1 MELASMLVRVGIT
14 GVSTVESGL
23 SRVDRAVDK
32 TASKGREAGIALE
45 KLQSPL
51 LSAAG
56 AAGSLLAQVT
66 AISAGIAM
74 FSGVG
79 VAARFQSLEVGFTTL
94 LGSAEKARK
103 MLEDLRKMGA
113 RTPFNTE
120 ELTAYARQLLA
131 TGLAGERL
139 IPTLG
144 VVADTIAA
152 MGLGTAEVGRLT
164 RVLGQIRSKEK
175 GLGGNDP
182 IQLSELGINLRDM
195 VNAATG
201 KNMTRSQA
209 ESFLDSKSGEE
220 VADILLEGMKRKF
233 GGSAERLGMG
243 TLLGVIQNIGEAF
256 KTIMLPTGALLVPML
271 TSVAVGIKSLGEGIK
286 NVNDAT
292 GGTAGLVVLI
302 GGLWKGASL
311 LTGTISGAVTATR
324 ALTLALAQYSGVAMG
339 AAGASAAK
347 GALNPFAGAA
357 AMGPVSRLG
366 GGRILAG
373 NAAAAAKTGFLPALA
388 GFGKSA
394 LGKIGGGPAA
404 FIASL
409 GLGFAGSKVGGPAG
423 GALSGIGSGMG
434 IGSLGFLVN
443 PVVGAI
449 TTVAG
454 GIIGGIKGY
463 FDAKAAPKGN
473 DPAAQD
479 MKKAADSLRNIELH
493 VIGGGRRAQRVRG
506 EIEIEAAMGRIFATG
521 IG

>member
-66 AISAGIAM
+66 AISAGIM
-74 FSGVG
+74 TFSGVG
-79 VAARFQSLEVGFTTL
+79 VAARFQRLEQGFANI
-94 LGSAEKARK
+94 LGNRGAARD
-103 MLEDLRKMGA
+103 LIEDLRKMGA
-113 RTPFNTE
+113 STEFNTE
-120 ELTAYARQLLA
+120 ELTGFARLLLA
-131 TGLAGERL
+131 TGSTAKGVRRELAAL
-139 IPTLG
+139 
-144 VVADTIAA
+144 ADASA
-152 MGLGTAEVGRLT
+152 FVGGNTGDVGALA
-164 RVLGQIRSKEK
+164 VNLSQIRQAIRPELEDLKQFGTRGIS
-175 GLGGNDP
+175 LGRVVG
-182 IQLSELGINLRDM
+182 
-195 VNAATG
+195 AATG
-201 KNMTRSQA
+201 EQMDTGQA
-209 ESFLDSKSGEE
+209 IRRLQSMNGQKAFET
-220 VADILLEGMKRKF
+220 ILTGMEKAF
-233 GGSAERLGMG
+233 GGSAIRNAG
-243 TLLGVIQNIGEAF
+243 TLLGVVQNINEAF
-256 KTIMLPTGALLVPML
+256 STAMLPTGKLLVPVL
-271 TSVAVGIKSLGEGIK
+271 TSVAMGIKSLGEGIK

-302 GGLWKGASL
+302 GGLWKGATL

-347 GALNPFAGAA
+347 NALNPFAGAA